1 MILMFAVDENWGIGV
16 GGGMLTEIKEDLKRF
31 KRITDG
37 NIVVMGRK
45 TLEAIPGQKPLPG
58 RINILVTR
66 QEYFS
71 QDGFYIL
78 NDLTNLKKLLEEIN
92 PKNKKEV
99 FITGGGSIARQLL
112 PLCNKA
118 YITKILK
125 NFDEIDTYV
134 PNLDALSNWNIVE
147 ESEVYIENNM
157 KYKYVDYL
165 RINK

>member
-16 GGGMLTEIKEDLKRF
+16 SGRMLTEIREDLKRF
-31 KRITDG
+31 KKITDG

-66 QEYFS
+66 QENFS

-78 NDLTNLKKLLEEIN
+78 NNLKNLQKLLEEIN
-92 PKNKKEV
+92 PKNEKKV

-112 PLCNKA
+112 PLCKKA

-125 NFDEIDTYV
+125 SFDEIDTYV
-134 PNLDALSNWNIVE
+134 PNLDTLSHWKVVE
-147 ESEVYIENNM
+147 ESEVYIENDT
-157 KYKYVDYL
+157 KYKYVDYV
-165 RINK
+165 KVFK